1 MGKKEDVPGVVVREF
16 LILREGWEMD
26 NLGWITEDGK
36 VYTTSHGGRP
46 FAMSIDEVQNH
57 IDETNRSLA
66 GLFRARDALEAK

>member
-46 FAMSIDEVQNH
+46 FEMSVDEVQKH
-57 IDETNRSLA
+57 IDETGRSLA
-66 GLFRARDALEAK
+66 GLLQARYALEAK